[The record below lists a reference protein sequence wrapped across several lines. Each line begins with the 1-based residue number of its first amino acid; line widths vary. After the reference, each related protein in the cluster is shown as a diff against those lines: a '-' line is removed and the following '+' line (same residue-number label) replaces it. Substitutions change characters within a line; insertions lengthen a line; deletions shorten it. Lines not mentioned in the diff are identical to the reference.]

1 MLAMSQALTK
11 SHMYTYH
18 LFEIKISTGSTGK
31 AKVKICS
38 LWWNESISLNYDYSM
53 NNILE
58 IAHSYLESNGF
69 KITGKSEGPKSSFLI
84 STNFK
89 HLK

>member
-1 MLAMSQALTK
+1 
-11 SHMYTYH
+11 MYTYH